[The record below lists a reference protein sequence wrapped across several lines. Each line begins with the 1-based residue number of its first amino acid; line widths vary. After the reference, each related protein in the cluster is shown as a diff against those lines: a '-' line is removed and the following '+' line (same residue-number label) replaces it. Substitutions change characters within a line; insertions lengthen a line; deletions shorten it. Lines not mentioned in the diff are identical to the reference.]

1 MTLTKKPVSTRLF
14 RISAI
19 ALALAAFRQSA
30 SSAQFDWPQW
40 QGPDR
45 TAHSKETGL
54 LQEWPKDGPP
64 LAWKAKSLGGGDST
78 PSVAGGRIYGMSH
91 RGTDEFVWALS
102 EKDGKE
108 VWAVRIA
115 PAHSQNFPQS
125 KEGPSATPTVDG
137 DRLYVMGL
145 AGNVACLRAAD
156 GKVVWQRNL
165 VTDFGGAIPA
175 WSYRESPLIDG
186 DKLICTPGN
195 DGAML
200 VALDKL
206 TGDPIWKTKM
216 PGGSESVSGANNPGG
231 GSRERSGGSAPG
243 VTGTKDPNLF
253 VSEHWGMS
261 AFSQKVPNG
270 KYVAKLYFA
279 ETYPG
284 ITGAGQ
290 RLFSFNVHGH
300 EFKDFDIW
308 VKAGGSNKAYVE
320 TVPVE
325 VTNGAFRIV
334 FTSQVENPAIKA
346 IEIIPQGESA
356 AGGASPAG
364 AIRIN
369 AGASTA
375 FTDSSGQTWQPD
387 TGFEGG
393 MTNPGLVSFGG
404 PPPGGADRGRGR
416 PGGGF
421 GGFGGPGASGAAYV
435 SPIAIDFDGQRQ
447 YVQLTA
453 KALIGVSSSD
463 GKFLWQY
470 DRPANRMGINCST
483 PIFHDG
489 MVFAASAYGA
499 GGGTVKLS
507 RDSSGAVKAEEVWS
521 SRQMENHHGG
531 VILHDGALFGSNGGN
546 GGGYLICLDFK
557 TGAVLWNEKD
567 SDKRRVTKGS
577 VAFADGRIYYRTEE
591 GPIVLIE
598 PSRKEYLERGRFDQP
613 ERTDKPAWAHPVI
626 ANGKHYIRDQ
636 DTLFCYD
643 VKAK

>member
-1 MTLTKKPVSTRLF
+1 MYRNIGLLITF
-14 RISAI
+14 
-19 ALALAAFRQSA
+19 AAFAQSA
-30 SSAQFDWPQW
+30 FCGQFDWPQW

-54 LQEWPKDGPP
+54 LKEWPKDGPP
-64 LAWKAKSLGGGDST
+64 LTWKVKGLGGGDSM
-78 PSVAGGRIYGMSH
+78 PSVAAGRIYGMSN
-91 RGTDEFVWALS
+91 RGDDEMVWALS
-102 EKDGKE
+102 EKHGKE
-108 VWAVRIA
+108 MWAVRIA

-145 AGNVACLRAAD
+145 AGNVACLQAAD

-186 DKLICTPGN
+186 DKLICTPGS

-206 TGDPIWKTKM
+206 TGDTIWKTKM
-216 PGGSESVSGANNPGG
+216 PGGSGSAPGGSSNPGG
-231 GSRERSGGSAPG
+231 GFGERGGGSAPG

-253 VSEHWGMS
+253 VSEHWGMT

-279 ETYPG
+279 ETYQG
-284 ITGAGQ
+284 ITGPGQ
-290 RLFSFNVHGH
+290 RVFSFNVHGH

-325 VTNGAFRIV
+325 VTNGEFRIV

-346 IEIIPQGESA
+346 IELIPQGDSA
-356 AGGASPAG
+356 AGGTSPAG

-369 AGASTA
+369 AGAASS
-375 FTDSSGQTWQPD
+375 FTDSSGQVWQPD
-387 TGFEGG
+387 SGFEGG
-393 MTNPGLVSFGG
+393 MTNPGLVAIGG
-404 PPPGGADRGRGR
+404 APGGADRGRGR

-435 SPIAIDFDGQRQ
+435 SPIAIDLDGQRQ

-453 KALIGVSSSD
+453 KALVGVSASD

-499 GGGTVKLS
+499 GGGAVKLS
-507 RDSSGAVKAEEVWS
+507 RDSSGAVKAEEAWS

-557 TGAVLWNEKD
+557 TGEVLWNEKD

-598 PSRKEYLERGRFDQP
+598 PSRKEYLERGRFEQP
-613 ERTDKPAWAHPVI
+613 ERTKLPAWAHPVI
-626 ANGKHYIRDQ
+626 ANGKLYIRDQ